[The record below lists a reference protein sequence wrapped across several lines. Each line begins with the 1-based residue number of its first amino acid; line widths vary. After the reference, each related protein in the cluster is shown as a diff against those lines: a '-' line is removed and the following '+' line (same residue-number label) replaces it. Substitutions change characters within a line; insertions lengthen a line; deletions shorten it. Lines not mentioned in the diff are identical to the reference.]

1 MLGDVQLNMTM
12 TTRTPKSFVLTT
24 FGHNCELAHSVA
36 YQRPRRCL
44 GIIGQH
50 PSNEQGELTNRW
62 LQMNWLSLRN
72 NQLKFKMS

>member
-1 MLGDVQLNMTM
+1 MLGDAQLNMTM
-12 TTRTPKSFVLTT
+12 TTRTPKSFVHTT
-24 FGHNCELAHSVA
+24 FGHMCEL
-36 YQRPRRCL
+36 PRRCL

-50 PSNEQGELTNRW
+50 PSNERGELTDRW